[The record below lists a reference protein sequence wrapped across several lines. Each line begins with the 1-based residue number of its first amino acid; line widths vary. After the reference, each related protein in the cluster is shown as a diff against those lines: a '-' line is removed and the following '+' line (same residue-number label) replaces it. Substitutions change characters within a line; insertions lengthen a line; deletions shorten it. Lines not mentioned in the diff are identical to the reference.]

1 MARADEDDLQD
12 IRFLLRQEGL
22 TRGQLELAFDR
33 ARVPEVK
40 EIQELFDCARPKVI
54 AMVQE

>member
-33 ARVPEVK
+33 ARLPEVK
-40 EIQELFDCARPKVI
+40 EIQELFVCARPKVI
-54 AMVQE
+54 AMV